1 MRVGALENSGP
12 APDPIYQ
19 LQQGRTWDTA
29 LRIPPARPPSRRAWN
44 NLWKGS
50 CEEVLSFGKG
60 RAGTC
65 GALGGPRVDRTHEGG
80 RGVRVLGRVLT

>member
-19 LQQGRTWDTA
+19 PQQGRTWDPA
-29 LRIPPARPPSRRAWN
+29 LRIPPARSPSRRAWSN
-44 NLWKGS
+44 PWKDLVKKFS
-50 CEEVLSFGKG
+50 LGKR
-60 RAGTC
+60 RAATC
-65 GALGGPRVDRTHEGG
+65 GALGGPRVDRTHEGD